1 MNFEDLFS
9 VSGKV
14 VCVTGGGGG
23 IGRGIARTFVSG
35 GAKVYSRIEGAIFLM
50 WPPKFR
56 KRVRRVFGAVRGHDQ
71 RRIHK
76 KLVSNL
82 QELEVS

>member
-35 GAKVYSRIEGAIFLM
+35 GAK
-50 WPPKFR
+50 
-56 KRVRRVFGAVRGHDQ
+56 
-71 RRIHK
+71 
-76 KLVSNL
+76 
-82 QELEVS
+82 

>member
-35 GAKVYSRIEGAIFLM
+35 GAKVYMHRGAIFLM
-50 WPPKFR
+50 WPTKFR
-56 KRVRRVFGAVRGHDQ
+56 KRVR
-71 RRIHK
+71 
-76 KLVSNL
+76 VS
-82 QELEVS
+82 VWRCPWT